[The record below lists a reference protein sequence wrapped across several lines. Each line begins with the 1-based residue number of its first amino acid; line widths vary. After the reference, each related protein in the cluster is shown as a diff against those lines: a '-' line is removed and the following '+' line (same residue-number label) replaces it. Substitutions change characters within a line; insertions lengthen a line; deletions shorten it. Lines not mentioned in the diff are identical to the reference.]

1 MRAPPISRSFG
12 RLVLGMQ
19 CRRAV
24 RPFVL
29 GQKILRRRRTAEAIS
44 WPRLLT
50 LSRDDG
56 DGHGRAPKGSMG
68 FFAPPLIPGV
78 LARCEIPLA
87 RQGPSQHPR
96 ECEKSGLATQ
106 QLLVDFSRIVG
117 RSPIPLAELFDKR
130 PAGHASSTARARQ
143 STSGLTQ
150 INHLHHFRITRRGQ
164 ATLFRKSSGRNCLR
178 CPSRPYARI
187 SGSTRGGSG

>member
-1 MRAPPISRSFG
+1 LPG
-12 RLVLGMQ
+12 
-19 CRRAV
+19 
-24 RPFVL
+24 
-29 GQKILRRRRTAEAIS
+29 
-44 WPRLLT
+44 LLT

-78 LARCEIPLA
+78 LASCEIPLA

-106 QLLVDFSRIVG
+106 QLRVDFSRIVG
-117 RSPIPLAELFDKR
+117 RSLIPLAELFDKR
-130 PAGHASSTARARQ
+130 PAGHANSTTRARQ

-150 INHLHHFRITRRGQ
+150 INHLIT
-164 ATLFRKSSGRNCLR
+164 
-178 CPSRPYARI
+178 
-187 SGSTRGGSG
+187 SGSLAGVRLHCFESPRVEIA